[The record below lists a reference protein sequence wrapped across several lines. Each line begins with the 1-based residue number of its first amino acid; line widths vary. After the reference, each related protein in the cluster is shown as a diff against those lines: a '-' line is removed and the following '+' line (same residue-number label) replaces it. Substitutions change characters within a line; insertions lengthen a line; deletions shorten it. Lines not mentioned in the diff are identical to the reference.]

1 MLYFLCLYKQYIGM
15 KGINLMNNEKALNL
29 RYQIS
34 HSFYWFA
41 NCTLCGFAT
50 VYLLNRN
57 FDNTQVGIVLALA
70 NILSVLL
77 QPAIGTFADQT
88 TKISLKTLTSLFAFA
103 ACSLG
108 GILLFLP
115 NIIWVVAGM
124 YSVMITLVLLVIP
137 LMSSVCIEYCN
148 VGRFVD
154 YGLARGIGSIFFAAA
169 SFGLGIVIEKIGAS
183 VILPIFIVVFFLLAV
198 VMFTFHP
205 PVKTI
210 HHSASSTSNGG
221 FLYFIKTYKRYSL
234 LLIGIVCLFFYHTI
248 LSTYFINIIRNLG
261 GNSKDLGI
269 SLGIAATLELPV
281 MASFSYVIRKVK
293 CSTLLKI
300 SGVFFTVK
308 TFIVIIAPNVT
319 TIFIAQFIQFLGYA
333 LYTPAIVYYTNK
345 ITKPQDKVKGQGY
358 AAMAACVAAVFANLT
373 GGALLDHFGI
383 FAMLLVGTIVSCI
396 GTLFVLIYTEDV
408 A

>member
-1 MLYFLCLYKQYIGM
+1 
-15 KGINLMNNEKALNL
+15 MNNEKALNI

-34 HSFYWFA
+34 QSLYWFS
-41 NCTLCGFAT
+41 NCTLYGFAT
-50 VYLLNRN
+50 VYLLHRN

-88 TKISLKTLTSLFAFA
+88 SKISLKSLTSLFAFL
-103 ACSLG
+103 ACSVG
-108 GILLFLP
+108 IILLFLP
-115 NIIWVVAGM
+115 DIIWIVAGM
-124 YSVMITLVLLVIP
+124 YSIMITLVLLVIP

-148 VGRFVD
+148 VGRFID

-169 SFGLGIVIEKIGAS
+169 SFSLGIVIEKIGAQM
-183 VILPIFIVVFFLLAV
+183 ILPIFIIGFFLLSV
-198 VMFTFHP
+198 VMFTFKP
-205 PVKTI
+205 PAKTV
-210 HHSASSTSNGG
+210 HHSTVSKSGEG
-221 FLYFIKTYKRYSL
+221 FIYFIKTYRRYSL
-234 LLIGIVCLFFYHTI
+234 LLVGIVCLFFYHTI

-261 GNSKDLGI
+261 GNNKDLGI

-308 TFIVIIAPNVT
+308 TFIVILAPNVS
-319 TIFIAQFIQFLGYA
+319 TIFVAQFIQFLGYA
-333 LYTPAIVYYTNK
+333 LYTPAIVHYTNK

-358 AAMAACVAAVFANLT
+358 AAMAACIAAVFANLT

-383 FAMLLVGTIVSCI
+383 FAMLLVGTMVSCI
-396 GTLFVLIYTEDV
+396 GTLLVLIYTEDV